1 MSFLFSLFLGCKLIT
16 TETIGSFNPF
26 EMKAFRCPVCQ
37 SEKFVE
43 VKPYGGVWC
52 AECNAAF
59 SVKGTC
65 DGHRK
70 LAVSCRT
77 EHCWKEEYRNK
88 ADFYG
93 TVIWQGDKEIGWLA
107 IKDRRVIHFP

>member
-65 DGHRK
+65 DGQENLRYPAERNIAGKKNIGTK
-70 LAVSCRT
+70 LTSM
-77 EHCWKEEYRNK
+77 ELLSGKE
-88 ADFYG
+88 
-93 TVIWQGDKEIGWLA
+93 T
-107 IKDRRVIHFP
+107 RR